1 MAATKAEV
9 AELVEELE
17 RYKGKHTEFITV
29 YIPAGY
35 DSNTTQKQIEAEKAT
50 AKNIKSTTTRKNVID
65 ALGLMLELERDE
77 SELSENTDDKF
88 SDELLILA

>member
-29 YIPAGY
+29 YIPAGAVVQF
-35 DSNTTQKQIEAEKAT
+35 T
-50 AKNIKSTTTRKNVID
+50 V
-65 ALGLMLELERDE
+65 
-77 SELSENTDDKF
+77 F
-88 SDELLILA
+88 V